1 VTELFSPAQ
10 RRVLAAATTLAAL
23 GVILLLIVF
32 GIQQF
37 ARLLALFTPML
48 WPLATA
54 GILALL
60 LQPLVNAMEVRL
72 RFSRIASVILLYGM
86 VILISAA
93 LIIVLVPL
101 LYGQLQELFVKL
113 PMIWDS
119 LVAFVQERVPA
130 WLANLDARFPDKD
143 VSNSVKEWLQHLE
156 GAVIKIL
163 PTPASIG
170 SQVLGV
176 FGAIVGLAIIP
187 VYLFFFLQ
195 TSLDPTKNLGEHL
208 PFLRDEHREDVVF
221 LVREFISVIV
231 SFFRGQ
237 LLIGIIMGVLF
248 AIGFTFGGLKFG
260 LLIGLAMG
268 LLNIIPYLGSIIG
281 LAIAIPTAF
290 FQPEGGLTTAL
301 IVIGVFTAV
310 QMIEGYYLTPKIM
323 GDRTGLHPVVIIIAI
338 FFWGIALGGILG
350 MVLAIPLTA
359 FFVTAWRLAK
369 KKYIRPFT

>member
-1 VTELFSPAQ
+1 M
-10 RRVLAAATTLAAL
+10 LAAATTLAAL
-23 GVILLLIVF
+23 GLILLLIVF

>member
-248 AIGFTFGGLKFG
+248 AIGFTIGGLKFG